1 MLQPA
6 RPVQEN
12 QGGLAWELDSKESE
26 CTTYIE
32 LRRDRVT
39 SKPVEIFSG
48 N

>member
-1 MLQPA
+1 MLQPP

-12 QGGLAWELDSKESE
+12 QGGLACELDSKESK

-39 SKPVEIFSG
+39 SKPVESFSV